1 MFSVIYTQLA
11 LKELKRLD
19 GLTRRFLLAWIG
31 KNLEGC
37 KDPRQFGK
45 GLCENR
51 TGQWRY
57 RLGGYRLLAEINEDK
72 IVILILTVG
81 HQSDIYNK

>member
-1 MFSVIYTQLA
+1 MYSVLYSQLA
-11 LKELKRLD
+11 LKDLKKLD
-19 GLTRRFLLAWIG
+19 GQTRRFILAWIG

-45 GLCENR
+45 SLRENKA
-51 TGQWRY
+51 GQWRY
-57 RLGGYRLLAEINEDK
+57 RLGDYRLLAEINEDK

-81 HQSDIYNK
+81 HRSDIYNK